1 MALKVFSIIAI
12 VLGGLAILSA
22 ATAYTFEDGFYSVVG
37 GGLFLTQGILS
48 LQYMRDH
55 K

>member
-1 MALKVFSIIAI
+1 MALKTFSIIAI
-12 VLGGLAILSA
+12 VIGGLAILGA
-22 ATAYTFEDGFYSVVG
+22 ASSVTLEDAILALIG

-48 LQYMRDH
+48 LEYMKKH